1 MPCLTVSY
9 ITLLEYSCT
18 AERPADCTSRA
29 HDDVGNH
36 SAGQTRGD
44 ISVHIWGDNTAT
56 TKIEAINYVSGVF
69 FYLPQLKGNAPGT
82 TRLLVTH
89 LRVMPSP
96 YMTDVSLFLCCW
108 SFIVCFAQGIC
119 SKFATC
125 ISPSWSSALEASLCC
140 PKRNLGNLP
149 PPVNSGHFR
158 CILGTHVGI
167 CLPQLG
173 ASGIPR
179 GLFSRCNSGR
189 IAPLVP
195 KLDSQTA
202 AGTLTASSAIELPH
216 ISTMRSKN
224 TLLQVSKIPSSRLS
238 SMASLHLGRLRRPSS
253 ERETRTVDTVRG
265 RLEQEVRHAS
275 NGIATCRSGLQKQSS
290 LLLQMWVLRPQ
301 VNGG

>member
-1 MPCLTVSY
+1 MLRFCRVVIKCIVPCLTVSY

-18 AERPADCTSRA
+18 AEHPADCTSRA
-29 HDDVGNH
+29 HDNVGNH

-44 ISVHIWGDNTAT
+44 ISVHMWGDNTAT
-56 TKIEAINYVSGVF
+56 TKFEAINYVSGVF
-69 FYLPQLKGNAPGT
+69 FYLPR
-82 TRLLVTH
+82 RLLVTWGTCKMSTQAPPLSTFSLH
-89 LRVMPSP
+89 SRVMPSP

-125 ISPSWSSALEASLCC
+125 ISPSWSSAPQASLCC

-149 PPVNSGHFR
+149 PPVNGGYFR
-158 CILGTHVGI
+158 CILGTHVGM

-216 ISTMRSKN
+216 ISICSTVN
-224 TLLQVSKIPSSRLS
+224 WIAPW
-238 SMASLHLGRLRRPSS
+238 S
-253 ERETRTVDTVRG
+253 EEGQHTPRAG
-265 RLEQEVRHAS
+265 
-275 NGIATCRSGLQKQSS
+275 
-290 LLLQMWVLRPQ
+290 
-301 VNGG
+301 